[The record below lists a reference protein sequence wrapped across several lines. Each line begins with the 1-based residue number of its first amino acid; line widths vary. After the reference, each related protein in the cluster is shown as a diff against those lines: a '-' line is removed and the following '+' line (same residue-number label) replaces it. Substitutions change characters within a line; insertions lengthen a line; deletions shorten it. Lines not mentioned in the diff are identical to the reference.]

1 VLTISYIFSF
11 IVNDLVDDKQFQVT
25 LNLSLCF
32 EDGQPCLLTMNVLKD
47 AKLPKLF
54 CDWGTGFLVPGKKDY
69 NLGM

>member
-1 VLTISYIFSF
+1 MVA
-11 IVNDLVDDKQFQVT
+11 DKQFQVT